1 MRPDFQM
8 KDKNKNIVYDS
19 KDYVYRSEE
28 KEPDKLTTDEIA
40 FEITTRKFKE
50 MGFEGII
57 NWVQNIAKEEQVFD
71 QMITALKKEKKNAYE
86 DIQNSDNDTIFDRV
100 KRIIELDIWA
110 EAIMV
115 ALRSAERDR
124 LGDWW
129 MFNNMDFYYQS
140 KEDYF
145 SSHGLD
151 EMYIISQVQSWKEKA
166 KDHANAVRKNWN
178 SVMDR
183 NLLVRYLED
192 PEYDPSVDEKLRM
205 QTASFANSLNEWL
218 TVALEKKNFFNSI
231 KYYVVKSV
239 LTEKLFSEEIFLFYG
254 KKIHPTLQVF
264 LWTALEGEFDR
275 ESGMFYDIDALSRGK
290 FILDKDEETGD
301 LTMTIDYSR
310 EF

>member
-57 NWVQNIAKEEQVFD
+57 NWVQNIAKEDQVFD